1 MNKPQAPIDY
11 NNPVITIKGLKKSF
25 DDYHVLRGVDLQLFQ
40 GENLV
45 VLGRSG
51 TGKSVLIKIVS
62 GLLTADHGSVNVL
75 GCDINKVTPKELQE
89 LQGENLVVLG
99 RSGTGKSVLIKIVSG
114 LLTADH
120 GSVNV
125 LGCDINKVTPKELQ
139 ELRIRIGFS
148 FQNSAL
154 YDSMTVR
161 KNLEFPL
168 VRNRKGIG
176 KKEID
181 AKVDEVLEAVG
192 LRQTINQM
200 PSELSGGQRKRIGIA
215 RTLILNPEI
224 MLYDEPTAGLD
235 PITCIDINELIN
247 EVQEQYK
254 TSSIIITHDLTCAKQ
269 TGDRIAM
276 LLDGQFQHQGTFEE
290 VFDTDDK
297 RVKPFFDYNFIK

>member
-1 MNKPQAPIDY
+1 MEKAKVKVDHT
-11 NNPVITIKGLKKSF
+11 NPVISIRGLEKSF
-25 DDYHVLRGVDLQLFQ
+25 EDYAVLRGIDLDLYQ

-51 TGKSVLIKIVS
+51 TGKSVLIKIIS
-62 GLLTADHGSVNVL
+62 GLLRPDKGEITVL
-75 GCDINKVTPKELQE
+75 GKNIAHITD
-89 LQGENLVVLG
+89 
-99 RSGTGKSVLIKIVSG
+99 R
-114 LLTADH
+114 
-120 GSVNV
+120 
-125 LGCDINKVTPKELQ
+125 ELQ

-168 VRNRKGIG
+168 VRNRKGITR
-176 KKEID
+176 KEID
-181 AKVDEVLEAVG
+181 TNVETVLDAVG
-192 LRQTINQM
+192 LSQTINQM

-235 PITCIDINELIN
+235 PITCIEINDLIN
-247 EVQEQYK
+247 EVQQRFN

-276 LLDGQFQHQGTFEE
+276 LLEGQFQRTGTFDE
-290 VFDTDDK
+290 VFDTNDS